1 MKSSAQSVLVLVAI
15 VLGFNAC
22 ATTFYVDAGN
32 AAPAAPFTNWPTA
45 ATDIQSAIDA
55 ATDGDLI
62 LVTNGV
68 YGTGG
73 RVVYGALTNR
83 VVINKA
89 VTMQSVNGQQLTMI
103 SGGTQM
109 RCVYAASNSGLSGFT
124 LTNGNTL
131 TTGDLVN
138 EESGGGV
145 WCESSSVVI
154 SNCVLVGN
162 NAKHGGGAFRGTL
175 TFCILSNN
183 YASIYASD
191 GVGGG
196 GMFLGVANNCLFSAN
211 RAAYGGGAASNILNN
226 CILEHNAALTG
237 GGGVAGST
245 LNNCLLFANTC
256 AAAGGGAFQSTLN
269 NCTIVTNYANGGCGV
284 YQCTLNNCISYY
296 NYGGASPNYAGSTLN
311 YCCTTPLP
319 SGIANFTNEPLFVNL
334 TNDFHLQSNS
344 PCVNAGNNSYISK
357 TNDFDGN
364 PRIVGGTVDVGAYEF
379 QTPASLLSYAWIA
392 WAQQYGLPTNGSAYE
407 VDSDGDGMNNWQE
420 WIAGTNP
427 TNAASFLQMLS
438 ATNSVSGTTKV
449 TWQSVSGRTYYLQRS
464 TNLAMQPAFSSI
476 QSNIVGQ
483 ANTTSFWVATPTNG
497 NSFFYR
503 VGVQ

>member
-22 ATTFYVDAGN
+22 ATTFYVDAAN
-32 AAPAAPFTNWPTA
+32 PSPAAPFTNWLAA

-62 LVTNGV
+62 LVTNGL
-68 YGTGG
+68 YNTGG

-89 VTMQSVNGQQLTMI
+89 VTVQSVNGPAVTVILGNRSVVVVATNV
-103 SGGTQM
+103 
-109 RCVYAASNSGLSGFT
+109 RCVY
-124 LTNGNTL
+124 LTNGAVLAGFTITNGATL
-131 TTGDLVN
+131 FTGDAVR

-145 WCESSSVVI
+145 WCESTNAVV
-154 SNCVLVGN
+154 SNCVLTGN
-162 NAKHGGGAFRGTL
+162 WALEFGGGAFRGTL
-175 TFCILSNN
+175 K
-183 YASIYASD
+183 
-191 GVGGG
+191 
-196 GMFLGVANNCLFSAN
+196 NCALQKNSA
-211 RAAYGGGAASNILNN
+211 YEGGGAYSN
-226 CILEHNAALTG
+226 
-237 GGGVAGST
+237 T
-245 LNNCLLFANTC
+245 LNNCLLTGN
-256 AAAGGGAFQSTLN
+256 AASAVGGGAFQSILN
-269 NCTIVTNYANGGCGV
+269 NCTIAGNTANSGFGV
-284 YQCTLNNCISYY
+284 YQSTLNDCIVYY
-296 NYGGASPNYAGSTLN
+296 NPPIGPSQFNYNNSTLN

-319 SGIANFTNEPLFVNL
+319 ASGTGNFTNAPLFVNL

-344 PCVNAGNNSYISK
+344 PCINAGNNSYISM

-364 PRIVGGTVDVGAYEF
+364 PRIVGGTVDAGAYEY
-379 QTPASLLSYAWIA
+379 QTPASMLSYAWIA
-392 WAQQYGLPTNGSAYE
+392 WAQQYGLPTDGSAYD
-407 VDSDGDGMNNWQE
+407 VDSDGDGVNNWQE

-476 QSNIVGQ
+476 QSNIVGL